1 MRFKQYIE
9 EKANPKEVNVEKMG
23 DNELLKFYAKHKK
36 NNFSGLSGNV
46 FTSLIDEIKLRK
58 LTRKMTDKNI
68 ASIT

>member
-9 EKANPKEVNVEKMG
+9 EKVAQKVNVEKMG
-23 DNELLKFYAKHKK
+23 DNEILKFYEKHKK
-36 NNFSGLSGNV
+36 SNFNHLSGNI

-68 ASIT
+68 ASIA